1 MKRLRV
7 SDADLVALVG
17 DGGGTWRHTAL
28 IAALT
33 HAFGCNPRSAR
44 RIVTSAIE
52 RGVITRTGALY
63 GTVDRRPRQARS
75 RPTATRETPIGT
87 KPAFPILAVVHD
99 ATQRY
104 RRVDRHEL
112 LTRLQGR
119 DWRYGDLIAAICR
132 WYGCAE
138 STARRNLSLA
148 LQYNYI
154 ERLPSGYC
162 LTQLAEAHVDMYGR
176 LTGVEGFRFARYCS
190 GRPGLHVRH
199 AAAKASVADTYGLD
213 PADS

>member
-1 MKRLRV
+1 MRRLRV

-33 HAFGCNPRSAR
+33 HGYGCNPRSAR
-44 RIVTSAIE
+44 RIVARAIE
-52 RGVITRTGALY
+52 RGVITRTDSVY
-63 GTVDRRPRQARS
+63 GVADTSPRQACS
-75 RPTATRETPIGT
+75 RPTATLETPLGT
-87 KPAFPILAVVHD
+87 KPAPQIVAVVHD

-104 RRVDRHEL
+104 RRVDRHDL
-112 LTRLQGR
+112 LTRLHGR
-119 DWRYGDLIAAICR
+119 DWGYGDLIASICE

-148 LQYNYI
+148 LRYNYI
-154 ERLPSGYC
+154 ERLPSGYR
-162 LTQLAEAHVDMYGR
+162 LTPLAEAHVKMYGR

-190 GRPGLHVRH
+190 GRPGLHLLYV
-199 AAAKASVADTYGLD
+199 ANASITDPNGLD
-213 PADS
+213 PANP

>member
-1 MKRLRV
+1 MTRLRV
-7 SDADLVALVG
+7 SDAVLVALVG

-33 HAFGCNPRSAR
+33 HAYGCDPRSAR
-44 RIVTSAIE
+44 RIVASAIE
-52 RGVITRTGALY
+52 RGVIARTGPLY
-63 GTVDRRPRQARS
+63 GTADSRPCQARA
-75 RPTATRETPIGT
+75 RRTANPETPLGR
-87 KPAFPILAVVHD
+87 KPAPPIVAVVHD

-104 RRVDRHEL
+104 RRVDRHDL

-119 DWRYGDLIAAICR
+119 DWRYGDLIAAISE

-138 STARRNLSLA
+138 STARRNLLLA

-154 ERLPSGYC
+154 ERSPSGYR
-162 LTQLAEAHVDMYGR
+162 LTQLAEAQLEMYGC
-176 LTGVEGFRFARYCS
+176 LTGLEGFRFARYCS
-190 GRPGLHVRH
+190 GRPGLHLRH
-199 AAAKASVADTYGLD
+199 TAKARATDTHAWI